1 MRAVIQRV
9 TSAAV
14 SVDGKTVSQIGNGL
28 LVLLGIGRDDTD
40 KDRDYLIKKIIK
52 LRIFPDEQRSFDKS
66 VVAVGG
72 EILLVSQFTLYGDC
86 SKGNR
91 PSFYQ
96 AMPPQKAQVAYDDFA
111 KSLKGEYPNVQ
122 EGVFG
127 AHMQISLMNDG
138 PVTIVL
144 DSCVAGQ

>member
-28 LVLLGIGRDDTD
+28 LVLLGIGRGDTD

-52 LRIFPDEQRSFDKS
+52 LRIFPDEQRYFDKS

-91 PSFYQ
+91 PVLRSF
-96 AMPPQKAQVAYDDFA
+96 
-111 KSLKGEYPNVQ
+111 L
-122 EGVFG
+122 
-127 AHMQISLMNDG
+127 
-138 PVTIVL
+138 
-144 DSCVAGQ
+144 